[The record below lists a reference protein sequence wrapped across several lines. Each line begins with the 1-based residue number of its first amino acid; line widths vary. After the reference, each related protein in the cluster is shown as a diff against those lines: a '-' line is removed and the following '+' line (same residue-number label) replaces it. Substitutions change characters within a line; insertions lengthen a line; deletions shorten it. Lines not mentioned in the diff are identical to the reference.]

1 MKTEQV
7 TESLIRLQRYGF
19 VNAYLVY
26 EDDGFTLVDT
36 TIRAADALVA
46 AARRAGGEIRRVA
59 LTHGHTDHAG
69 SVDGLRALLP
79 EAELSIPERDARI
92 LAGDDPK
99 TKGSWPRISTR
110 PDRILRPGE
119 RVGSLEVVASPG
131 HTPGHVS
138 FLDTRDGSLIV
149 GDTFTTW
156 GGATAVTSHFNPRFP
171 LAAPATWD
179 NTIDLESARALR
191 ALDPALIA
199 VGHGKPVRTPGAA
212 MDAAIALAERK
223 LSAPAA

>member
-1 MKTEQV
+1 
-7 TESLIRLQRYGF
+7 
-19 VNAYLVY
+19 
-26 EDDGFTLVDT
+26 
-36 TIRAADALVA
+36 
-46 AARRAGGEIRRVA
+46 
-59 LTHGHTDHAG
+59 
-69 SVDGLRALLP
+69 
-79 EAELSIPERDARI
+79 
-92 LAGDDPK
+92 
-99 TKGSWPRISTR
+99 
-110 PDRILRPGE
+110 
-119 RVGSLEVVASPG
+119 SPG

-156 GGATAVTSHFNPRFP
+156 GGVTAVTSHFNPRFP

-179 NTIDLESARALR
+179 KTIDLQSARALR